1 MKINIRYKRAIFALL
16 MSFSISLLISFI
28 LVSINVGYNSIFL
41 QAWLRNWGLAFLF
54 AFIGAYFFPPVIQK
68 IMLQINFENKKSG
81 NLNSETIK

>member
-1 MKINIRYKRAIFALL
+1 MKINIIYKRAIFALL

-41 QAWLRNWGLAFLF
+41 QAWLRNWGLAFLI

-68 IMLQINFENKKSG
+68 IMLQINFENKKAG
-81 NLNSETIK
+81 NLNSQTIK